1 MYTTCHKC
9 IYDKTYRYFKNMQ
22 FLKCQLNLNKAA
34 LKVFNWWKEGQK
46 GDEPTRGQR
55 ELAKINGKRQTE

>member
-1 MYTTCHKC
+1 
-9 IYDKTYRYFKNMQ
+9 MQ
-22 FLKCQLNLNKAA
+22 FLKSQLNLNKAA